1 MKLKLKLLM
10 PFKDVV
16 GQESLMLDIQGTTL
30 QNLLDDLLS
39 QYPKLKEKMLGSNG
53 NIDSFVNIFVN
64 DKPTFSNQE
73 SQIEL
78 KEGDEILIFP
88 AIAGG

>member
-30 QNLLDDLLS
+30 QNLLEDLLS
-39 QYPKLKEKMLGSNG
+39 QYPKLKEKMLDSNG

-73 SQIEL
+73 SEIEL
-78 KEGDEILIFP
+78 NEGDEILIFP

>member
-16 GQESLMLDIQGTTL
+16 GQESLMLDIHGTTL

>member
-16 GQESLMLDIQGTTL
+16 GQESLILDIQGTTL
-30 QNLLDDLLS
+30 QDLLDDLLS
-39 QYPKLKEKMLGSNG
+39 QYPKLKEKMLDSNG

-64 DKPTFSNQE
+64 DKPTFTNQE
-73 SQIEL
+73 SNIEL
-78 KEGDEILIFP
+78 NEGDEILIFP

>member
-39 QYPKLKEKMLGSNG
+39 QYPKLKEKMLDSNG

-73 SQIEL
+73 SEIEL
-78 KEGDEILIFP
+78 NEGDEILIFP